1 MDVACPRNT
10 CQLPGQLRWVLLCR
24 HACPKLHRRHIINKH
39 PSCATNRA
47 TVCLCRCPPTD
58 SSRSHYISCLL
69 LSSVSAVLAGV
80 AAVTE
85 YTPEMKIAPE
95 WSAILSW
102 ASQQPAGKKTS
113 ILARPGSS
121 QHAAASLPQDV
132 AGYLQQSQIG
142 LRPADMVLQASVLL
156 ARPHSGGL
164 ALAAGVLA
172 VSLCTHL
179 RQTACP

>member
-1 MDVACPRNT
+1 MLLA
-10 CQLPGQLRWVLLCR
+10 PGTRVSRLVSCAGCFCADM
-24 HACPKLHRRHIINKH
+24 HA
-39 PSCATNRA
+39 PSCTADTSSTSILPA
-47 TVCLCRCPPTD
+47 QPIVPPCACAGARQLTHHVHTD
-58 SSRSHYISCLL
+58 CLL